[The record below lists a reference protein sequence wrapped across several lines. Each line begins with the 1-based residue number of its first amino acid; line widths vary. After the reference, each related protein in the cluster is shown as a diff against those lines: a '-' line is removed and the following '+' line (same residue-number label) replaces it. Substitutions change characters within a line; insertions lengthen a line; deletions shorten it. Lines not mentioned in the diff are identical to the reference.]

1 MLNEFHEYISGK
13 SDNTIK
19 TYMQRVEK
27 FIEWLNER
35 YGEDDPTR
43 VTTLDIKKYQEH
55 LTNVK
60 SPATVSQYMFA
71 VRKYCEFL
79 NSKGYIDTNISKEVK
94 VKRTRKATAPK
105 TLDKNEFNAFRREIH
120 LTNNPLYIAM
130 IELLM
135 ASGMRVSELVSLTLD
150 DIKLSERKGTVN
162 IRDGKGNVARTI
174 PLNNDA
180 RKALLDYIYYRNEKE
195 IESNQLFVGQR
206 GSMTEDGVRKL
217 INRYAKKAGIDKKVT
232 PHMFRHQLAT
242 ELIRN
247 KQKDL
252 VMVKDILGHSNIN
265 TLYVYS
271 KSTEEEQAEALE
283 NLYD

>member
-1 MLNEFHEYISGK
+1 MEFYKYISGK
-13 SDNTIK
+13 SDNTIR

-27 FIEWLNER
+27 FLEWLSDR

-43 VTTLDIKKYQEH
+43 VTSLDIKKFQEY
-55 LTNVK
+55 LTNEK
-60 SPATVSQYMFA
+60 GSPATVSQYMFA
-71 VRKYCEFL
+71 IRKYCEFL
-79 NSKGYIDTNISKEVK
+79 YKYGYTQTDVSKEVK
-94 VKRTRKATAPK
+94 IKKETKATAPK
-105 TLDKNEFNAFRREIH
+105 TLDKNEFNKFRREIH
-120 LTNNPLYIAM
+120 LTNNALYIAI

-135 ASGMRVSELVSLTLD
+135 ATGMRVSELVSLTLD
-150 DIKLSERKGTVN
+150 DIKISDRKGSVI
-162 IRDGKGNVARTI
+162 IRDGKGNKSRTI
-174 PLNNDA
+174 PLNKDA
-180 RKALLDYIYYRNEKE
+180 RKAILNYLKNRKPV
-195 IESNQLFVGQR
+195 ESNQLFIGQR

-252 VMVKDILGHSNIN
+252 VLVKDILGHSNIH
-265 TLYVYS
+265 TLYVYA